1 MATFVCPVCGSLAKI
16 YASRPFSETARE
28 MFLACTN
35 ERCEH
40 SFRSL
45 YDVLNTILPSALP
58 ADDPE
63 RLPPGTSPVM
73 KIRTTKRDRERNER
87 ACERRQNAIER
98 RLQADES
105 GPPLRLSR
113 GRPPRSEREPETPP
127 PQSPQEA
134 ARRRITHD

>member
-1 MATFVCPVCGSLAKI
+1 MANFVCPVCGALAKI

-63 RLPPGTSPVM
+63 RLPPGTVPLM
-73 KIRTTKRDRERNER
+73 RIRTWKIDRERNEKAR
-87 ACERRQNAIER
+87 ERRQYMIEMR
-98 RLQADES
+98 NQDAAEKKAHTVNEPDA
-105 GPPLRLSR
+105 GQKPAQDTVSR
-113 GRPPRSEREPETPP
+113 CEMT
-127 PQSPQEA
+127 A
-134 ARRRITHD
+134 KTTCA